1 MPASSLLLLC
11 TVLSVAD
18 GDTLKARCND
28 EATPLVIRLAEI
40 DAPEKGQPFGR
51 ASKAALSALCLGK
64 AAEVRPRTKDRWG
77 RTVARV
83 SCGGVDASSAQ
94 VQSGLAW
101 AFTKY
106 LTDSSIAELEKQA
119 RAEGGGLWA
128 QPTPVPPW
136 TWRRDHPHPG
146 QPHPGAAPASSATTL
161 PR

>member
-11 TVLSVAD
+11 MVLSVAD

-28 EATPLVIRLAEI
+28 EAAPLVIRLAEI
-40 DAPEKGQPFGR
+40 DAPEKGQPFGG

-64 AAEVRPRTKDRWG
+64 ASVVRPRTKDRWG

-106 LTDSSIAELEKQA
+106 LTDPSIAELEQKA
-119 RAEGGGLWA
+119 RGEGVGLWT
-128 QPTPVPPW
+128 QPFPVPPW
-136 TWRRDHPHPG
+136 IWRKDHLHPA
-146 QPHPGAAPASSATTL
+146 QPRSIIAPTGTASTL